1 MQRIRICSTIKTAYT
16 HTKADCTR
24 DIKAYPDA
32 FVEDILYPA
41 DYIREYTN
49 SISMFV
55 PGIYKTPYAARYYA
69 NAVLGCQEEDFFYL
83 RNGTGLRLMSIQGLI
98 GDLQAPNANGTSR
111 PSAGAYASLDPGWG
125 PKHEAAW
132 ITARSP
138 YVQNCST
145 FGYAAIGQK
154 IDGDLHD
161 GGNDSIVSNDF
172 TQVIPDGIGAWITNN
187 GRAEMVP
194 VFTYYSHIGYLAEN
208 GGRIRGTNGNNP
220 MVTLDRVAEGVD
232 PEETPVTAVVDNK
245 FQYVA
250 TSSS

>member
-1 MQRIRICSTIKTAYT
+1 MRILSHPTIKTVYIIQR
-16 HTKADCTR
+16 HCTR
-24 DIKAYPDA
+24 DIKAYLAA
-32 FVEDILYPA
+32 FIEDILSPA

-55 PGIYKTPYAARYYA
+55 PGIYKTPYAARSYA

-125 PKHEAAW
+125 PKHEAVW
-132 ITARSP
+132 ISARSP

-161 GGNDSIVSNDF
+161 GGNDSLFQMILHRLFVM
-172 TQVIPDGIGAWITNN
+172 VLVPDYNN
-187 GRAEMVP
+187 GRAEMVRVLHIIP
-194 VFTYYSHIGYLAEN
+194 HWISSRKRRTYTWY
-208 GGRIRGTNGNNP
+208 
-220 MVTLDRVAEGVD
+220 
-232 PEETPVTAVVDNK
+232 
-245 FQYVA
+245 
-250 TSSS
+250 